1 MFKHN
6 DLTEYEEI
14 ENLQDINLSTTK
26 VQEHLLKGQCI
37 AVQLKRNTS
46 CIVCNMTIHKET
58 ADDEMIT
65 CTSSGNTTL
74 QSASKTK
81 LIAHITILTEDA
93 QKAVTLTT
101 GYNTLLVKF
110 FTVYSS
116 LEENEKTLMFREH

>member
-14 ENLQDINLSTTK
+14 EDLKDINLSTTK

-37 AVQLKRNTS
+37 AVQLKRNES

-65 CTSSGNTTL
+65 CTSCGNTTL
-74 QSASKTK
+74 QSTSKTK
-81 LIAHITILTEDA
+81 LIAHITILTEDGKMMKFTSFNDGL
-93 QKAVTLTT
+93 QNLIKASDCITPL
-101 GYNTLLVKF
+101 
-110 FTVYSS
+110 
-116 LEENEKTLMFREH
+116 

>member
-14 ENLQDINLSTTK
+14 EDLKDINLSTTK
-26 VQEHLLKGQCI
+26 VQEHLLEGQCI

-65 CTSSGNTTL
+65 CTSCGNTTL
-74 QSASKTK
+74 QSTSNTK
-81 LIAHITILTEDA
+81 LISHITILTEDGKMMKFTSFNDGL
-93 QKAVTLTT
+93 QNLIKAIDCITPL
-101 GYNTLLVKF
+101 YDID
-110 FTVYSS
+110 
-116 LEENEKTLMFREH
+116 LES